1 LLLRNEIFVNGVGNG
16 AKPILIMSLV
26 FEQEAVELFGGKGR
40 SGLEGLDILQRDCV
54 EGGLGIGGDGVG
66 ELDEFV
72 EVGVGDFEVV
82 KFAFEG
88 FDGVEH
94 RCDGINE

>member
-1 LLLRNEIFVNGVGNG
+1 
-16 AKPILIMSLV
+16 M
-26 FEQEAVELFGGKGR
+26 
-40 SGLEGLDILQRDCV
+40 
-54 EGGLGIGGDGVG
+54 GIDGDGVG

-82 KFAFEG
+82 EFAFEG

-94 RCDGINE
+94 RCDGMNESMN